1 MGGFFMNILGTLTD
15 AELLNLTLKKMEKL
29 RMFSNSNDMNNI
41 RKTKS
46 QLHILFK
53 EVKRRNIKADEKV
66 VASKLLKEY

>member
-15 AELLNLTLKKMEKL
+15 AELMNLTLKKMEKL

>member
-1 MGGFFMNILGTLTD
+1 MNILGTLTD